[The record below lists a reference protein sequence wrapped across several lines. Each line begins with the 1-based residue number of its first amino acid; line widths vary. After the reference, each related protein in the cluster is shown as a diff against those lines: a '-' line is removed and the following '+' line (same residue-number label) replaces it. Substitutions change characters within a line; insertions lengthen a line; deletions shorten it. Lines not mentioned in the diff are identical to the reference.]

1 MYFKKTILHF
11 IAQSLKKRRKEVK
24 NKWNR
29 VLPIGDYV
37 SDRHEKAIF
46 LGFGV
51 GTTIY
56 DSSLVFGEVRVG
68 RNTWIGPFTVLDGTG
83 VLTIGDNC
91 SISAGVQIYT
101 HDTVQW
107 AISGGSMEIDK
118 SPTIIESNVYLGPNV
133 VVQRGVKIGS
143 GSVIG
148 ANSFVN
154 KNLPPNSK
162 GWGNPFRPAN

>member
-1 MYFKKTILHF
+1 MYFKETPLNFVAKSH
-11 IAQSLKKRRKEVK
+11 KKSRREIK

-29 VLPIGDYV
+29 VLPFGDYI

-46 LGFGV
+46 LGFGS

-56 DSSLVFGEVRVG
+56 DSSLVFGEVSVG
-68 RNTWIGPFTVLDGTG
+68 QNTWIGPFTSLDETG

-107 AISGGSMEIDK
+107 ATSGG
-118 SPTIIESNVYLGPNV
+118 
-133 VVQRGVKIGS
+133 
-143 GSVIG
+143 
-148 ANSFVN
+148 
-154 KNLPPNSK
+154 
-162 GWGNPFRPAN
+162 